1 MEPKYGIHMTM
12 EAPSEQ
18 NFLKEELSLLL
29 GEVGRLQQIIAELLQ
44 KNQELRKA
52 LADSKV

>member
-1 MEPKYGIHMTM
+1 MEPKYRIHMMM

-44 KNQELRKA
+44 KNQELRKE
-52 LADSKV
+52 LADSKA